1 MKRARSRMHVL
12 PSGRLD
18 GPVFRTGVSLHSH
31 TMHSK
36 EQLKDLPQYLE
47 RMPVVAQFLEWERE
61 RHQATTGEGLDFS
74 RAYWRG
80 PVCAR
85 TAHDLERRQ
94 IEQLDLGPIV
104 SLTDHDNIDASL
116 VLKRDGAEADVPISL
131 EWTVPYEKTC
141 FHIGIYNLRASES
154 VRLTNEMAGYT
165 SNPRREVLRE
175 LLERLDR
182 DREVLIVFNHPL
194 WDIGG
199 VGFDTNAALAG
210 KFLEEF
216 LPQIHALEINGL
228 RCWQENMGTISLA
241 ESSGLPV
248 VSGGD
253 RHGFEPNATLNLT
266 RAGTFAEF
274 ISEIREDRSSDVAIM
289 PQYREPLPLR
299 HLASAWDLV
308 REDPRFA
315 VGERWSERV
324 FVRGRDGIERRL
336 CEVWAKSAHQW
347 IDPCL
352 KVMGVLASPQFRGA
366 VRWAFPAAGSSL
378 P

>member
-47 RMPVVAQFLEWERE
+47 RMPIVAQFLEWERE
-61 RHQATTGEGLDFS
+61 RHQASAGEGLDFS

-85 TAHDLERRQ
+85 RALDLERRQ

-116 VLKRDGAEADVPISL
+116 FLKQERPEEDVPISL

-141 FHIGIYNLRASES
+141 FHIGVHNLPAGES
-154 VRLTNEMAGYT
+154 VCLRNEMAGYT
-165 SNPRREVLRE
+165 SNPRRDVLRE

-182 DREVLIVFNHPL
+182 DPHVLVVFNHPL

-199 VGFDTNAALAG
+199 VGFDTNAALAK

-216 LPQIHALEINGL
+216 LPEIHALEINGL
-228 RCWQENMGTISLA
+228 RSWQENMGTISLA
-241 ESSGLPV
+241 ESSAHPV

-266 RAGTFAEF
+266 RATTFAEF
-274 ISEIREDRSSDVAIM
+274 IWEIREDRSSDVAIL

-299 HLASAWDLV
+299 HLASAWDAV
-308 REDPRFA
+308 REDPHFA

-324 FVRGRDGIERRL
+324 FIRCRDGIERPL
-336 CEVWAKSAHQW
+336 SEVWAKSDHQW

-366 VRWAFPAAGSSL
+366 VRWAFLATGSSM